1 MINVSKAAIDSGHFV
16 KTLHCTS
23 IVYKVA
29 IRNGYLVKSLQ
40 LPTTVSKPA
49 FFVNGFFDFHAIAK
63 TDKGIERDEKEKEK
77 AE

>member
-1 MINVSKAAIDSGHFV
+1 MIIVSKAAIDSDHFV
-16 KTLHCTS
+16 KTLRGTS

-49 FFVNGFFDFHAIAK
+49 FFVNGFFDFQAIAK
-63 TDKGIERDEKEKEK
+63 TDKGIERDKKEKEK
-77 AE
+77 VE